1 MTLAQNYEM
10 FVLVHIYSVCAK
22 VQLRHFCSCF
32 HIFCWEDDK
41 YLNYEYQK
49 YIFYFFKNVFKKLK

>member
-1 MTLAQNYEM
+1 MTLAQNYDTPVFE
-10 FVLVHIYSVCAK
+10 VRNV
-22 VQLRHFCSCF
+22 CSCF

-49 YIFYFFKNVFKKLK
+49 CIF